1 MKYLVRCLKTKSFSR
16 SVVQPFFGL
25 SNFGIAER
33 FKVGAL
39 GKILAQQSVGVFVE
53 SPFPGTIRMGK
64 IHVGLQG
71 FAHLLM
77 LGKFVAIVHHS
88 APGCHDTVRG

>member
-16 SVVQPFFGL
+16 SVIQPFFGL

-39 GKILAQQSVGVFVE
+39 GKILAQQSVGIFVE
-53 SPFPGTIRMGK
+53 PTLPGTIGMGK
-64 IHVGLQG
+64 
-71 FAHLLM
+71 
-77 LGKFVAIVHHS
+77 VAI
-88 APGCHDTVRG
+88 GL